1 MSEVTF
7 HKVATTSD
15 LDEDEAMQVVVE
27 GKELALIN
35 LGGELFALDDIC
47 THAYAS
53 MSDGYIE
60 GNCIECPL
68 HGAQFDVRTGK
79 AETPPATEDLVSY
92 QVKVEGG
99 DVFIGLPGA

>member
-35 LGGELFALDDIC
+35 LDGELFALDDIC

-68 HGAQFDVRTGK
+68 HGAQFDIRTGK

-92 QVKVEGG
+92 KVKVEDG
-99 DVFIGLPGA
+99 DVFIGLPSA

>member
-7 HKVATTSD
+7 HKVATTSE
-15 LDEDEAMQVVVE
+15 LDEDEAMQIVVE
-27 GKELALIN
+27 GKEIALIN

-60 GNCIECPL
+60 GDCIECPL
-68 HGAQFDVRTGK
+68 HGAQFEIKTGK
-79 AETPPATEDLVSY
+79 AVTPPATEDLASY
-92 QVKVEGG
+92 GVKVEDG
-99 DVFIGLPGA
+99 DVYIGLPGA

>member
-92 QVKVEGG
+92 QVKVEDG
-99 DVFIGLPGA
+99 DVFIGLPDA

>member
-15 LDEDEAMQVVVE
+15 LDEDEAMQIVVE
-27 GKELALIN
+27 GKEIALIN
-35 LGGELFALDDIC
+35 RGGELFALDDIC

-60 GNCIECPL
+60 GDCIECPL
-68 HGAQFDVRTGK
+68 HGAQFDIKTGK
-79 AETPPATEDLVSY
+79 AVTPPATEDLASY
-92 QVKVEGG
+92 RIKVEDG
-99 DVFIGLPGA
+99 DVYVGLPSA